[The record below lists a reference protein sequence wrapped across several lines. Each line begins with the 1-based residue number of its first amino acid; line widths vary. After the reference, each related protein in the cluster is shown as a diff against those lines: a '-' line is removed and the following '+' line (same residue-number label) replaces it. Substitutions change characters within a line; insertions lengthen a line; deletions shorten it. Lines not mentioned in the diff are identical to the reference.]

1 MAKIKV
7 KAVKAFHCIDR
18 SGSADVSIGISKRE
32 ILKGHDTFDVDDSP
46 QIQIIL
52 KAGLLQVVG
61 VEKLDLPKPPAMENK
76 SFSPYPAKKAGR
88 PMKEKR

>member
-7 KAVKAFHCIDR
+7 KAIKAFHAIDR
-18 SGSADVSIGISKRE
+18 SGNADLHVGISKRD
-32 ILKGHDTFDVDDSP
+32 ILKGRDTFEIDDSDLV
-46 QIQIIL
+46 QIIL
-52 KAGLLQVVG
+52 QAGLLQVVG
-61 VEKLDLPKPPAMENK
+61 VDKLDLPKPPAMENK